1 MTDAKPLFEHE
12 PCTRCCGTGHY
23 SYNTISGTKCF
34 KCHGQKYSLTK
45 RGRAAQDFLEE
56 LRKRPA
62 AEVKVG
68 DLVWFDMHYFK
79 CCTQVT
85 EITQQGEHIGIYGK
99 RPKNGERVGMV
110 VFPNSPVRM
119 GETAEQKE
127 ANRAA
132 ALAYQATLTKAGKP
146 RKTAQGEQA

>member
-12 PCTRCCGTGHY
+12 TCTRCCGTGHY
-23 SYNTISGTKCF
+23 SYNSISGTKCF
-34 KCHGQKYSLTK
+34 KCHGRKFSLTK
-45 RGRAAQDFLEE
+45 RGRAAQDFLDE

-62 AEVKVG
+62 AEIKVG

-79 CCTQVT
+79 CCTRVT
-85 EITQQGEHIGIYGK
+85 EITQQGERIGIYGK
-99 RPKNGERVGMV
+99 RPKNGEGVGMV
-110 VFPNSPVRM
+110 VFPNSPVSM

-146 RKTAQGEQA
+146 RNSAQGEQA